1 LSEATVTVVKPSEF
15 QERVQH
21 RLDEYRVWAKI
32 RTLTSGRLV
41 QYSGLGIP
49 NAIDVEV
56 SAIPSQIEGCLNEGL
71 QVNWS
76 HQESTIYL
84 AIQEPDCSMPPWEK
98 VFAEEA
104 VSDVAE
110 INPFVVKLA
119 RALLTL
125 TGVVLLILC
134 AGLFFSGVEI
144 TDWAWMLTFSLGIL
158 SLLSACFESPPG
170 VVTTVII
177 FFYP

>member
-1 LSEATVTVVKPSEF
+1 MNVFNPSAF

-21 RLDEYRVWAKI
+21 RLDEYRVWAELH
-32 RTLTSGRLV
+32 TLTSGRLV

-71 QVNWS
+71 QVSWS
-76 HQESTIYL
+76 LQESMIYL
-84 AIQEPDCSMPPWEK
+84 AIHEPDCLMPPWEK

-119 RALLTL
+119 RVLLTL
-125 TGVVLLILC
+125 SGVVLLTSC
-134 AGLFFSGVEI
+134 AGLYFSGVEI
-144 TDWAWMLTFSLGIL
+144 TDWAWILTFSLGIL
-158 SLLSACFESPPG
+158 SLLSAYFESPPG